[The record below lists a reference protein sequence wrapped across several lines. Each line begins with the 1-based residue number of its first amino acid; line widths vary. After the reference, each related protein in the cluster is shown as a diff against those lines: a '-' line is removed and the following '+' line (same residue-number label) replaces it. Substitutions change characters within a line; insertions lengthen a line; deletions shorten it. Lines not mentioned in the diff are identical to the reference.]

1 MKYCENCGA
10 QLEDHAK
17 FCEECGTKVEIEEV
31 PQPKK
36 KNKTPLIIGIV
47 VVLILGI
54 GGGAF
59 YYMNQSQTKETP
71 KQETVEKKTEEK
83 TLKERLQW
91 SDNQDTITTLKNK
104 EFESKPIGRVLDAQF
119 SPVSYQCA
127 NENHTDYLYCDFN
140 FDGNP
145 IVMIFK
151 IGDSVELA
159 EMYSENKLADDNTKE
174 SYIEN
179 IFYSDLAEQ
188 SMVATYM
195 PTNESYCNSL
205 LTDGVPYT
213 CEIDVS
219 KKSNM
224 TFSFSINERFDGEG
238 FRNYQT
244 IFDEHIATFESV
256 DSRVAKC
263 QNGNMTIT
271 FRFND
276 DGSFTLSGFREA
288 TLASNQYS
296 ADNFVFGY

>member
-54 GGGAF
+54 GGGTF
-59 YYMNQSQTKETP
+59 CYMNQSQTKETP

-104 EFESKPIGRVLDAQF
+104 EFESKPIGRVLEAQF
-119 SPVSYQCA
+119 SPVYYQCA
-127 NENHTDYLYCDFN
+127 SENNTDYLCCDFN
-140 FDGNP
+140 YKGNP
-145 IVMIFK
+145 IAMVFQ

-159 EMYSENKLADDNTKE
+159 EMYGENKLVDDSTKK
-174 SYIEN
+174 SCVEN

-188 SMVATYM
+188 AMVATYM

-205 LTDGVPYT
+205 LTDGAPYT
-213 CEIDVS
+213 CEIDVR
-219 KKSNM
+219 KKGNL
-224 TFSFSINERFDGEG
+224 TFSFYIIECFDSEG
-238 FRNYQT
+238 FKEFKT
-244 IFDEHIATFESV
+244 ISDERIATFESA

-263 QNGNMTIT
+263 QHGNMTIT

-276 DGSFTLSGFREA
+276 DGSFTLSGFDQA
-288 TLASNQYS
+288 TIAGNQYS
-296 ADNFVFGY
+296 ADNFVFGN